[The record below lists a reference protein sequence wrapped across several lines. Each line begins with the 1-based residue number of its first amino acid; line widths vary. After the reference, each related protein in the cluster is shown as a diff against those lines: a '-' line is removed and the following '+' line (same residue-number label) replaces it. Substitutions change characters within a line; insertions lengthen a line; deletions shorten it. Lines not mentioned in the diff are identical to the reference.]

1 MILVTA
7 VLVFL
12 GETTAQDTDY
22 GAGYQTMI
30 MRNPSFSGT
39 AGDGILRVSYM
50 NFYPGNNYNLHSF
63 YVSYDSYFPVLHGG
77 AGFCLANDHM
87 GGIVNDMRGYI
98 SYAYFL
104 QADRDFYINAGLS
117 AGFHHRGFSMGNAV
131 FPDEIDRLGAITGF
145 TSEPFENLNRT
156 LFDISTGFLFL
167 WKKWI
172 AGVSVSH
179 LTGPDL
185 GRQGQPESRLERSFH
200 IQVAGDIDLS
210 PDHEMKLRPVGM
222 MDLQDKY
229 AYGGAG
235 AVLESTNISA
245 SVVGLADNNGDL
257 DIQPGFTIK
266 TGKIMFFYNYR
277 FNLKSGNDI
286 LPFSLMH
293 QTGISLILNNVEK
306 RLGSETIKIPRM

>member
-12 GETTAQDTDY
+12 GETSAQDTDY
-22 GAGYQTMI
+22 GPGYQTMI

-39 AGDGILRVSYM
+39 AEDGILRVSYM

-77 AGFCLANDHM
+77 AGFCLANDYL
-87 GGIVNDMRGYI
+87 GGIVNDMRGYL

-104 QADRDFYINAGLS
+104 QADRNFYINAGLS

-131 FPDEIDRLGAITGF
+131 FPDEIDRMGAISSF

-156 LFDISTGFLFL
+156 LFDISTGFLFI
-167 WKKWI
+167 WEKWM
-172 AGVSVSH
+172 AGVSVLH

-185 GRQGQPESRLERSFH
+185 GKQGESESRLERSYH
-200 IQVAGDIDLS
+200 IQIAGDIGLRA
-210 PDHEMKLRPVGM
+210 DHGMRIQPVGM
-222 MDLQDKY
+222 MDIQGKH

-235 AVLESTNISA
+235 AVFESSNISGSLLA
-245 SVVGLADNNGDL
+245 LADNRGNL

-306 RLGSETIKIPRM
+306 RLGSKTIKTPRM